1 MGYKPR
7 RYPNILRVTRQNAG
21 YQQKQVAKYLGYQ
34 TATPLNH
41 WENEARL
48 PSTPNLMKLCILY
61 NKTPKE
67 LYPEYY
73 ETIRQEMF

>member
-21 YQQKQVAKYLGYQ
+21 YQQKQVAKSLGYR
-34 TATPLNH
+34 TATTLND
-41 WENEARL
+41 WESEWKL
-48 PSTPNLMKLCILY
+48 PNSTNLMKLCIIY

-73 ETIRQEMF
+73 ERIKQDIY